1 MPIYRFVG
9 FDRSTE
15 IDLPVFHSG
24 KIYIADLPLRL
35 ICRVHGDRFPVLR
48 SGKICI
54 ADLPLR
60 LICRAYGDKLSGDPE
75 LKIIL

>member
-1 MPIYRFVG
+1 MPIYRSVG

-15 IDLPVFHSG
+15 INLPMLRSG

-35 ICRVHGDRFPVLR
+35 ICRAYGDRFPVLR

-54 ADLPLR
+54 ADLLLR
-60 LICRAYGDKLSGDPE
+60 LICRAYGDKLSGASE
-75 LKIIL
+75 

>member
-1 MPIYRFVG
+1 MQIYGPVG

-15 IDLPVFHSG
+15 INLPMLRSG
-24 KIYIADLPLRL
+24 KSCISDLLLRL